1 MSQAHEIIEDSYDVV
16 IVGAGGGTRR
26 CRPMRRHFQYNLGNM
41 SAPPFE
47 RILALAEKFVALI
60 DCGDA
65 GDCARLVV
73 EDLIGNVWSNPYA
86 GHP

>member
-1 MSQAHEIIEDSYDVV
+1 
-16 IVGAGGGTRR
+16 
-26 CRPMRRHFQYNLGNM
+26 M